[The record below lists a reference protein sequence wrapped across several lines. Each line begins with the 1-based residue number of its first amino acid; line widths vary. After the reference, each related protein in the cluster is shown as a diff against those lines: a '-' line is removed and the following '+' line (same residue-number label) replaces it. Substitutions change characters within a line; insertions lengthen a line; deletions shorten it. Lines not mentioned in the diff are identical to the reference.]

1 MGSNIDFLMKQLVGI
16 IFIFISLQTVGQSK
30 KKQILFLN
38 QKVDSLQTLLNV
50 ERTKSE
56 EKLTNARV
64 QSFNLQEKITSLET
78 QITETKKLLK
88 ESETALSSKNQINKE
103 QQDLINK
110 LKEELQVKEDSLDL
124 LRSEQD
130 IQLLPDNFFV
140 VSDNELIKLF
150 SVKDS
155 DLGENFVSKTDLN
168 LRPKYSIIGRQFFS
182 LEGRVYLLAIMGVDN
197 PNDDHVYVGT
207 SFIAC
212 FKLTKS
218 KLILFSETFNTIDY
232 AYGEFGSPPRLEKFL
247 ISGKKLISVSLIS
260 FYTGMGYDLQGR
272 SLFSLDKNMN
282 FHVGYN
288 EQSHEDDSGNQGS
301 DDWENIDTSFEID
314 FKPNKDEYFYLEER
328 EYSHDK
334 LKNTRLLRFNPS
346 TNKYEPVK

>member
-16 IFIFISLQTVGQSK
+16 IFIFISLQIVGQSK

-38 QKVDSLQTLLNV
+38 HKVDSLQTLLNV
-50 ERTKSE
+50 ERSKSE
-56 EKLTNARV
+56 EKLSNARV
-64 QSFNLQEKITSLET
+64 QNFNLQEKITSLEN
-78 QITETKKLLK
+78 QITQTKKLLN

-103 QQDLINK
+103 QQDLIKK
-110 LKEELQVKEDSLDL
+110 LKEELQIKEDSLNL
-124 LRSEQD
+124 LRNEQD
-130 IQLLPDNFFV
+130 IQLLPDYFYSI
-140 VSDNELIKLF
+140 SDDELIRLF
-150 SVKDS
+150 NVKDS

-182 LEGRVYLLAIMGVDN
+182 LEGRIYLLVIMGVDN

-218 KLILFSETFNTIDY
+218 NLILCSKAFNTIDY

-247 ISGKKLISVSLIS
+247 ISGKHQISISLIS

-272 SLFSLDKNMN
+272 SIFCMDRNMN
-282 FHVGYN
+282 FHVGYD

-301 DDWENIDTSFEID
+301 DDWENIDTTFEIE
-314 FKPNKDEYFYLEER
+314 FKPNCNEYYDLVESK
-328 EYSHDK
+328 YSHNK
-334 LKNTRLLRFNPS
+334 LKSKRTLRYNPS
-346 TNKYEPVK
+346 THKYEQVK

>member
-1 MGSNIDFLMKQLVGI
+1 MGSNIDFLMKQLLGI
-16 IFIFISLQTVGQSK
+16 IFIFISLQSVGQSK

-50 ERTKSE
+50 ERAKSE
-56 EKLTNARV
+56 EKLTNAQV
-64 QSFNLQEKITSLET
+64 QSFNLQEKITSLEN
-78 QITETKKLLK
+78 QIAETKKLLN
-88 ESETALSSKNQINKE
+88 ESETALSSKNQKNKE
-103 QQDLINK
+103 QQNLIKK
-110 LKEELQVKEDSLDL
+110 LKEELQIKEDSLNL
-124 LRSEQD
+124 LRNDEP
-130 IQLLPDNFFV
+130 IQLLPGNFFV